1 MLGSGRLPFTPIP
14 VSVSPKRKVSR
25 MDYVYLGNSG
35 LRVSRLC
42 LGTMDFGDGMNE

>member
-1 MLGSGRLPFTPIP
+1 
-14 VSVSPKRKVSR
+14 

-42 LGTMDFGDGMNE
+42 LGTMDFGDGMDETTAARVLDGAR